1 MREKRNCEYQKS
13 REVPTA
19 YCRCWVQI
27 VSQVAGVAKTPV
39 IDWSFKSLN
48 MSSLFSPDFSAV
60 NKKLFFNLPF
70 VVSIGVLGTVSLGDW
85 DLENTEIYEARKY
98 LWILDKKYDNSHKT
112 AIEFFAFLFDLKYW
126 KIGDK

>member
-1 MREKRNCEYQKS
+1 M
-13 REVPTA
+13 
-19 YCRCWVQI
+19 
-27 VSQVAGVAKTPV
+27 
-39 IDWSFKSLN
+39 
-48 MSSLFSPDFSAV
+48 
-60 NKKLFFNLPF
+60 
-70 VVSIGVLGTVSLGDW
+70 SIGVLGTVSLGDW